1 MLNFKGD
8 CPQTEVKIIEVTLH
22 NNCGWM
28 KFFFNLTQVYSLMVL
43 FQTLTGSTSIKD
55 EDDVTELLNAI
66 SAANES
72 SSPPSKIVQ
81 SKPKLHKQDTDTA
94 LSSLLESLEP
104 PPSPPESLH
113 SVDPHEFD
121 SQWESGYS
129 DSDVSPSIMPNKSQR
144 YFKSGSQSSTQGGN
158 NPNDNKGFS
167 KDSNDAH
174 FMNQANMQPLD
185 SISDNE
191 NAVSNDITDSSDDDD
206 DDINIDD
213 EDVFSMLR
221 DNSQLVI
228 GMLNNNKPSTE
239 KAANSL
245 EVPDVPPP
253 IPTSPLPSDDDEPP
267 VKPPPRR
274 ESLPKFSESNDYTRD
289 VHYAPVM
296 NGSTGAHDR

>member
-1 MLNFKGD
+1 
-8 CPQTEVKIIEVTLH
+8 
-22 NNCGWM
+22 
-28 KFFFNLTQVYSLMVL
+28 MVL

-81 SKPKLHKQDTDTA
+81 SKPKLHKQDTDTV
-94 LSSLLESLEP
+94 LSSLLGSLEP

-174 FMNQANMQPLD
+174 FMNQENMQPLD
-185 SISDNE
+185 STSDNE

-206 DDINIDD
+206 DNDINIDD